1 MSLRRARGGGP
12 EPPGNAPDF
21 EREAGRRQRREGA
34 GFRAPARNLAAFRKK
49 LETTTMEE
57 SKPKQPNHTPGPWE
71 ENSALAAAAPELL
84 ECLKEAVLEYG
95 CGNCIE
101 QGDREV
107 DCPYFE
113 GECRTIQDSSMRWL
127 PSHPLKPLSKRKK
140 TGKAGSQFSG
150 WLRRW
155 QGG

>member
-1 MSLRRARGGGP
+1 M
-12 EPPGNAPDF
+12 
-21 EREAGRRQRREGA
+21 
-34 GFRAPARNLAAFRKK
+34 
-49 LETTTMEE
+49 MEE
-57 SKPKQPNHTPGPWE
+57 SKPKQPKHTPGPWE

-113 GECRTIQDSSMRWL
+113 GESWRCSYGSECLGQQWL
-127 PSHPLKPLSKRKK
+127 AAIRKAE
-140 TGKAGSQFSG
+140 G
-150 WLRRW
+150 LEHD
-155 QGG
+155 